1 MSTSKV
7 ILGIAAGTALGAVL
21 GLLYAPDS
29 GIETRKQLTQKKDDI
44 LDSLKTR
51 FQDFLITA
59 ASELDVVKQEAEDMI
74 VKAENKIQESK
85 MHENKMHDNK
95 VQGNSKSV

>member
-7 ILGIAAGTALGAVL
+7 ILGIAAGAALGAVL

-85 MHENKMHDNK
+85 MHENKM
-95 VQGNSKSV
+95 QGNSKSV

>member
-7 ILGIAAGTALGAVL
+7 ILGIAAGAALGAVL

-95 VQGNSKSV
+95 MQGNSKSV

>member
-7 ILGIAAGTALGAVL
+7 ILGIAAGAALGAVL

-85 MHENKMHDNK
+85 MNESKM
-95 VQGNSKSV
+95 QGNSKSV